1 MTASSKGREVEMRY
15 STKAWLGLGAY
26 IAATEVCAPEGELL
40 SQAVD
45 RWLEK
50 HPARTVSA
58 LSIVGTALHLLNLLP
73 ERYDPFAVTLKT
85 VRMARR

>member
-1 MTASSKGREVEMRY
+1 MRY

-26 IAATEVCAPEGELL
+26 VVATEVCAPEDELL

-50 HPARTVSA
+50 PPGRTASA
-58 LSIVGTALHLLNLLP
+58 LTIVATALHLLNLLP
-73 ERYDPFAVTLKT
+73 ERYDPFAITIKT
-85 VRMARR
+85 VRLARR

>member
-1 MTASSKGREVEMRY
+1 MRY

-26 IAATEVCAPEGELL
+26 VVAIEVCAPEGELL

-58 LSIVGTALHLLNLLP
+58 LTITGIALHLLNLFP
-73 ERYDPFAVTLKT
+73 EKCDPLALTLKT
-85 VRMARR
+85 VRLTTRPRMR

>member
-1 MTASSKGREVEMRY
+1 MRY

-26 IAATEVCAPEGELL
+26 VVVTELCAPEGELL

-50 HPARTVSA
+50 HPAKTVSA
-58 LSIVGTALHLLNLLP
+58 LAITGTALHLLNLLP
-73 ERYDPFAVTLKT
+73 EQYDPLGITLKA
-85 VRMARR
+85 ARLIRR

>member
-1 MTASSKGREVEMRY
+1 MRY

-26 IAATEVCAPEGELL
+26 VVVTEVCAPEGELL

-58 LSIVGTALHLLNLLP
+58 LTIAGIALHLLNLLP
-73 ERYDPFAVTLKT
+73 EKYDPLAVTLKT
-85 VRMARR
+85 VRLTTRPRMR

>member
-1 MTASSKGREVEMRY
+1 MRY

-26 IAATEVCAPEGELL
+26 VVATEVCAPQGELL
-40 SQAVD
+40 SEAVD

-58 LSIVGTALHLLNLLP
+58 LAITGTTLHLLNLLP
-73 ERYDPFAVTLKT
+73 EKYDPFAIT
-85 VRMARR
+85 VKSVRLARR

>member
-1 MTASSKGREVEMRY
+1 MRC

-26 IAATEVCAPEGELL
+26 VAATEVCAPDGELL
-40 SQAVD
+40 SHAVD

-50 HPARTVSA
+50 HPGRAVSA
-58 LSIVGTALHLLNLLP
+58 VSIVGTALHLLNLLP

-85 VRMARR
+85 VRLARR